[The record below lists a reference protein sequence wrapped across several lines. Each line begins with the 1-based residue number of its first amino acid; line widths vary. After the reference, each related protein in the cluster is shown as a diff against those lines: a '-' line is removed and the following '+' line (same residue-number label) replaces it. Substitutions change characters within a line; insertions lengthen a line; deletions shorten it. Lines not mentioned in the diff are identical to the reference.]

1 MKILV
6 YCPLNPSYPRLW
18 GRTVQSIFRLEWDK
32 PLDWMFSANDNPH
45 KQPYENVTH
54 NYNRARARVL
64 EGGYDALLTIES
76 DMIVPDFALRA
87 LVQADVD
94 VAYGLYVWRHGRRKW
109 SAYSEIGETAGK
121 SVSDNAEYARSIWG
135 QIIPVE
141 GVGLGCTLIYR
152 DVLEAVPFRL
162 YAEDDILRTT
172 DGEYR
177 LDKHKAFCCDWLF
190 ALDCLEIGAIQKCN
204 TAVVCGHCSY
214 QPWPQIIWPDPQQ
227 EKLYRIESLE
237 IPKIVEPGEKMTFHA
252 GMGTQI
258 IYAAQEME

>member
-1 MKILV
+1 MKVLV
-6 YCPLNPSYPRLW
+6 YCPLNPNYPRLW

-32 PLDWMFSANDNPH
+32 PLDWMFSANDNPYP
-45 KQPYENVTH
+45 KQPYKNVTH
-54 NYNRARARVL
+54 NYNRARERVL

-76 DMIVPDFALRA
+76 DMIVPEFALRA
-87 LVQADVD
+87 LVQADAD

-109 SAYSEIGETAGK
+109 SAYHFMSETTGD
-121 SVSDNAEYARSIWG
+121 SLSDKPDYARAVWG
-135 QIIPVE
+135 QTIPVE

-152 DVLEAVPFRL
+152 DVLEAIPFRVN
-162 YAEDDILRTT
+162 ED
-172 DGEYR
+172 
-177 LDKHKAFCCDWLF
+177 KQNFSCDWYF
-190 ALDCLEIGAIQKCN
+190 ALDCLEAGAIQKCN

-214 QPWPQIIWPDPQQ
+214 EPWPQIIWPDPQQ

-237 IPKIVEPGEKMTFHA
+237 IPKVVEPGEKMTFHA